1 MLERLLKVK
10 GLEAIRREAAADQP
24 NALKRSLK
32 IKDLVAI
39 GVGFVIGSGIFVTA
53 GLAAAGSGDYPAAGP
68 AVTVSF
74 IIVALAC
81 LLCVLCYAEFAS
93 YIPSAGSAYTYAYA
107 SLGEFTAWILGWNL
121 ILEYMVGNIAVA
133 ISWSGYFASI
143 CRGFGLDIPTWLL
156 HSYFGADPQ
165 VIASAPQILG
175 VPIVFNL
182 PAVLIVLLICAM
194 VIRGMRESAN
204 VNDALVV
211 LKILIILGVIG
222 LGACYVNPQNW
233 IPFAPN
239 GLAGIQAGAAIVFFA
254 YIGFDAITTVAEE
267 TENPKRDLPLGMIIT
282 LVISTT
288 LYVATSA
295 VLTGM
300 VPYSQLGTSDPMA
313 TAFELLNMPMVA
325 AFISIGAVISMTAVL
340 IIFQIAQP
348 RIFFAMARDGLLP
361 KSLSKVHPVYRT
373 PYITTLGMA
382 AFVTLGAGFMDLS
395 VVIELCNIGTL
406 FAFAAVCLGVIVMR
420 RTRPEIEPAF
430 RTPWVPWVPLG
441 GILCCFYLVAGMP
454 PITWLRFVVWVI
466 LGVVI
471 YFAYGYRHSRLL
483 HGGQVEAATES
494 AVAPIEAETEREAE
508 PESKESKASE

>member
-194 VIRGMRESAN
+194 IVRGMRE
-204 VNDALVV
+204 
-211 LKILIILGVIG
+211 
-222 LGACYVNPQNW
+222 
-233 IPFAPN
+233 
-239 GLAGIQAGAAIVFFA
+239 
-254 YIGFDAITTVAEE
+254 
-267 TENPKRDLPLGMIIT
+267 
-282 LVISTT
+282 
-288 LYVATSA
+288 
-295 VLTGM
+295 
-300 VPYSQLGTSDPMA
+300 
-313 TAFELLNMPMVA
+313 
-325 AFISIGAVISMTAVL
+325 
-340 IIFQIAQP
+340 
-348 RIFFAMARDGLLP
+348 
-361 KSLSKVHPVYRT
+361 
-373 PYITTLGMA
+373 
-382 AFVTLGAGFMDLS
+382 
-395 VVIELCNIGTL
+395 
-406 FAFAAVCLGVIVMR
+406 
-420 RTRPEIEPAF
+420 
-430 RTPWVPWVPLG
+430 
-441 GILCCFYLVAGMP
+441 
-454 PITWLRFVVWVI
+454 
-466 LGVVI
+466 
-471 YFAYGYRHSRLL
+471 
-483 HGGQVEAATES
+483 
-494 AVAPIEAETEREAE
+494 
-508 PESKESKASE
+508 